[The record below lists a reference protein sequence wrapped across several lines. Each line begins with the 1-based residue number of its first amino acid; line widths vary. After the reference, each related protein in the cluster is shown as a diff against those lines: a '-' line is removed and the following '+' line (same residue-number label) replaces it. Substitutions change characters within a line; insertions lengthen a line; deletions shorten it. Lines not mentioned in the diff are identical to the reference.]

1 MSLDLQGKVA
11 LVTGG
16 SGGIGGAVVLALA
29 RAGAAVVINYHRQK
43 EAAADILRELEL
55 QGGRGMLYQA
65 DVTQLS
71 ACEEMIKAALDHF
84 GRIDILIN
92 NAGIRRDNLL
102 ALMKPEDWE
111 AVTDTNLKGVF
122 NCCKAVLR
130 PFLKQK
136 SGGKIINISSVAGI
150 TGNSGQTN
158 YAAAK
163 AGVIAF
169 TKSLA
174 KEMGKRGITVNAV
187 APGLIETKMTTDLP
201 QQLKET
207 ILPHIALQRFGKPE
221 EVAEVV
227 LFLARSAHYVTGS
240 VIVVDGGLSL

>member
-1 MSLDLQGKVA
+1 MDLQGKVA

-16 SGGIGGAVVLALA
+16 SGGIGAAIALALA
-29 RAGAAVVINYHRQK
+29 RDGAAVVINYHRQK
-43 EAAADILRELEL
+43 EAAAEILREVEL
-55 QGGRGMLYQA
+55 LGGRGLLYQA
-65 DVTQLS
+65 DVTQPE
-71 ACEEMIKAALDHF
+71 ACEGMIKATLDHF
-84 GRIDILIN
+84 SRIDILIN

-102 ALMKPEDWE
+102 ALMKPEDWD

-130 PFLKQK
+130 PFLRQK
-136 SGGKIINISSVAGI
+136 SGGRIINISSVAGI

-169 TKSLA
+169 TRSLA
-174 KEMGKRGITVNAV
+174 KEMGRRGILVNAV
-187 APGLIETKMTTDLP
+187 APGMIETRMTADLP
-201 QQLKET
+201 QQLKDT
-207 ILPHIALQRFGKPE
+207 VLPHIALQRFGRPE
-221 EVAEVV
+221 EVAEAV

-240 VIVVDGGLSL
+240 VIVVDGGMSL

>member
-1 MSLDLQGKVA
+1 MDLQEKVA

-16 SGGIGGAVVLALA
+16 SGGIGAAIVLALA

-43 EAAADILRELEL
+43 EAAEEILQEVELL
-55 QGGRGMLYQA
+55 GGRGLLHQA
-65 DVTQLS
+65 DVTQPE
-71 ACEEMIKAALDHF
+71 ACEGMIRATLDHF
-84 GRIDILIN
+84 SRIDILIN

-130 PFLKQK
+130 PFLRQK
-136 SGGKIINISSVAGI
+136 SGGRIINISSVAGI

-169 TKSLA
+169 SKSLA
-174 KEMGKRGITVNAV
+174 KEMGRRGILVNAV
-187 APGLIETKMTTDLP
+187 APGMIETGMTSDLP
-201 QQLKET
+201 QQLKDT
-207 ILPHIALQRFGKPE
+207 VLPHIALQRFGRPE

>member
-1 MSLDLQGKVA
+1 LGLQGKVA

-16 SGGIGGAVVLALA
+16 SRGIGRAVVLALA
-29 RAGAAVVINYHRQK
+29 RAGAAVVINYHREE
-43 EAAADILRELEL
+43 EAAADVLREVEAR
-55 QGGRGMLYQA
+55 GGRGLLYQA
-65 DVTQLS
+65 DVTQAA
-71 ACEEMIKAALDHF
+71 ACEKMIRAALDHF

-111 AVTDTNLKGVF
+111 AVMDTNLKGVF

-130 PFLKQK
+130 PLLKQK

-150 TGNSGQTN
+150 TGNSGQAN

-174 KEMGKRGITVNAV
+174 KEIGKRGITVNAV
-187 APGLIETKMTTDLP
+187 APGLIETDMTTDLP
-201 QQLKET
+201 RQLKEKV
-207 ILPHIALQRFGKPE
+207 LPHIALQRFGKPE

-227 LFLARSAHYVTGS
+227 LFLAQGAHYITGS
-240 VIVVDGGLSL
+240 VIVVDGGLAL